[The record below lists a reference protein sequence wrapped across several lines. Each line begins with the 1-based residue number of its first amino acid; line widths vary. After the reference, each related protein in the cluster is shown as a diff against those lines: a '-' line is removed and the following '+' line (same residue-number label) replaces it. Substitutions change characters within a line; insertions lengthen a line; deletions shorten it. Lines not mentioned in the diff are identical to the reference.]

1 MIATTVGFAHYISGH
16 VKEYCSQ
23 HNIKIIEVVS
33 PYIVNY
39 FQKVL
44 GINDLNNS
52 LMYVCMQLRI
62 NFKYINC
69 AKQEKYLLSIIDLKI
84 SYWNIFT
91 QVEKRAVPLA
101 FRAPVEGEELKWYR
115 HKIFPHW

>member
-1 MIATTVGFAHYISGH
+1 MFATTVGFAHYISGH

-44 GINDLNNS
+44 GMNDLYNS
-52 LMYVCMQLRI
+52 LMYVCMQVLRI
-62 NFKYINC
+62 SFKYIIC
-69 AKQEKYLLSIIDLKI
+69 AKQEKYLLSIID
-84 SYWNIFT
+84 
-91 QVEKRAVPLA
+91 
-101 FRAPVEGEELKWYR
+101 
-115 HKIFPHW
+115 